1 MERLTFKGGVHPPGS
16 KSLTAAMPIKAAPVP
31 SKVYLPLIQHTG
43 AVLEPLVKPGDAVKL
58 GQKIADS
65 KSFVSAPLHSSVS
78 GKVLEIKP
86 FDHPAG
92 KKVGTIIIE
101 NDGQDS
107 PDPSIENRPDFSS
120 MSAKEIKSAVR
131 EAGIVGMG
139 GAAFPTH
146 VKLSPPD
153 GKKIECLIINGVECE
168 PYLTADHRLMLE
180 RPDEIISG
188 VKLVMRALGV
198 GKAFLAVES
207 NKPDAV
213 GTLEKSCSGDPSVE
227 TVVVRT
233 KYPQGS
239 EKQLI
244 EALTGRQVPIGG
256 LPMDVGVVV
265 QNVATCVAVHEAVS
279 QGRPL
284 YRRALTVTGSNIARP
299 GNFEVRLGT
308 QVSELI
314 ALCGGLKSEGG
325 KLILGG
331 PMMGIAVGSDCV
343 PVIKGTS
350 GILALT
356 EGESGL
362 PDVRDCIRCGMCWA
376 SCPLRLTPSL
386 IARAVELENF
396 EEAKKRYISSCME
409 CGTCS
414 YVCPSGRPLVQ
425 WIKNG
430 KFEILK
436 KKPHTP
442 RPSFSPLPHCG
453 VKTAGGGGK

>member
-1 MERLTFKGGVHPPGS
+1 MEKVKSFKGGVHPPGS
-16 KSLTAAMPIKAAPVP
+16 KSLTAAMPIAVAPAP
-31 SKVYLPLIQHTG
+31 QKVYLPLIQHTG

-58 GQKIADS
+58 GQKIGDS
-65 KSFVSAPLHSSVS
+65 KSFVSAPLHASVS

-86 FDHPAG
+86 FNHPLG
-92 KKVGTIIIE
+92 KNIGTIIIE

-107 PDPSIENRPDFSS
+107 PFIPSQEGGTKRGGDS
-120 MSAKEIKSAVR
+120 MSAREIKSAVR

-146 VKLSPPD
+146 VKLSPPE

-180 RPDEIISG
+180 HPDEIISG
-188 VKLVMRALGV
+188 MKLVMKALGV

-213 GTLEKSCSGDPSVE
+213 ETLKNSCSGDPSIE

-265 QNVATCVAVHEAVS
+265 QNVATCFAVFEAVS

-284 YRRALTVTGSNIARP
+284 YRRVLTVTGPNITNP

-308 QVSELI
+308 QVLELI
-314 ALCGGLKSEGG
+314 ALCGGLRSEGG
-325 KLILGG
+325 KLIMGG
-331 PMMGIAVGSDCV
+331 PMMGIAVGSDSV

-362 PDVRDCIRCGMCWA
+362 PEVRDCIRCGMCWA
-376 SCPLRLTPSL
+376 SCPMRLAPSL
-386 IARAVELENF
+386 IAGAVERGDF
-396 EEAKKRYISSCME
+396 EEAEKRYIFNCME
-409 CGTCS
+409 CGACA

-436 KKPHTP
+436 KKA
-442 RPSFSPLPHCG
+442 RE
-453 VKTAGGGGK
+453 KK